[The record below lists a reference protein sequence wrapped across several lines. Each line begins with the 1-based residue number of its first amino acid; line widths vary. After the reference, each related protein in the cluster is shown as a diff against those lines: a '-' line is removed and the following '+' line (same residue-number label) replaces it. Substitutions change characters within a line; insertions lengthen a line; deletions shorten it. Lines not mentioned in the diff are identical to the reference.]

1 MKVGGVEGVG
11 LEIANYLWSFLSS
24 AVDGCMVCD
33 VSVITYACI
42 ILLDNYCVLADS
54 GSVEYKIINH

>member
-11 LEIANYLWSFLSS
+11 LEIANSLWSFIFS

-33 VSVITYACI
+33 DFVVTCACI
-42 ILLDNYCVLADS
+42 ILLDNYCLLADS
-54 GSVEYKIINH
+54 GCVEYELINY